1 MEVGKIDDLLGM
13 YEEDG
18 SVKCRYCMKEEDWED
33 LKQENII
40 TSEDI
45 ENGEELFYCDYC
57 EQRL

>member
-13 YEEDG
+13 YEEDR

-40 TSEDI
+40 TLEHI